1 MPEITFI
8 FGPNNSFFFDCPKT
22 WKFHN
27 IPPTLRQLFNSSMAP
42 AWRIAQPFCLALAP
56 PQMASPEPVWYV
68 GCKVLTGEEKICES
82 YLCSTVLPTCLGY
95 LPLSPM
101 WSAYPYQS
109 TSSRTKRHRTAMTER
124 YANPHP
130 SVYSQAIFDSHYPSL
145 SAWTKTI
152 PNAPRSCYVTF
163 GTGYSYFASAPGRGS
178 VWADIPSELSDK
190 IQKAYDTPCC
200 VAMGVNQ
207 AWFVLWPDGYCSW
220 KFYGGYAGLDGI
232 LRGAEPRS
240 VTYLAISPYNPNHY
254 FVAFRNRTVQ
264 YNFTGA
270 PPEWMAQM
278 NDVFAQWQADIAQ
291 AQSGTPHAAPPA
303 QQVQVQGLVQ
313 PYLASPIPPGMLCPP
328 SPITPLS
335 QQSNVTSPSLSPHA
349 TQPPH
354 VPQVYAHYAPPPAPT
369 AAEMPGSLPA
379 GVMLE
384 PPPPPPAAR
393 PSSINVKRKKFFLKI
408 FD

>member
-68 GCKVLTGEEKICES
+68 GCKVLTGEEKI
-82 YLCSTVLPTCLGY
+82 L
-95 LPLSPM
+95 
-101 WSAYPYQS
+101 
-109 TSSRTKRHRTAMTER
+109 
-124 YANPHP
+124 
-130 SVYSQAIFDSHYPSL
+130 YSQAIFDSHYPSL